1 MRVLMIRHAKTPGNE
16 ERRYI
21 GRTDEPLSEI
31 GIAEA
36 EALEKNPSLEFV
48 FVSPYRRAK
57 ETASILFPNAKQIVI
72 DGLREMDFGVFEG
85 RNADEMENDR
95 QYRAWVDSM
104 CEDPCPGGEKKA
116 DFAARCVD
124 AFLEALKL
132 AQGDAVFVVHGGTV
146 MSVFEALAEPKR
158 SYYSYSVKNLSGW
171 QADCAV
177 ENGIPVLRNMA
188 PYLIKE
194 KE

>member
-21 GRTDEPLSEI
+21 GRTDEPLSEK

-48 FVSPYRRAK
+48 FVSPYRRAR

-104 CEDPCPGGEKKA
+104 CEDPCPGGEMKA
-116 DFAARCVD
+116 DFSARCVA

-158 SYYSYSVKNLSGW
+158 SYYSYSVRNLAGW

-177 ENGIPVLRNMA
+177 ENTNVVLRNAA
-188 PYLIKE
+188 PYQLRE